1 MIKIQLAE
9 LPPVRTDGAAD
20 IPTDTFMRLQMQWQH
35 ADVSL
40 AIYIWTFMVCAAS
53 AGRVGP
59 FSADDL
65 QRETLPQEP
74 KKRLKNSE
82 VERCMAHLAEF
93 GIVKLSSE
101 PDPTP

>member
-9 LPPVRTDGAAD
+9 LPAVRTDGAAD
-20 IPTDTFMRLQMQWQH
+20 IPTDTFMRLQMQWQR
-35 ADVSL
+35 ADL
-40 AIYIWTFMVCAAS
+40 ALAMHLWTFMVCAAS

-82 VERCMAHLAEF
+82 VERCMAHLVEF
-93 GIVKLSSE
+93 GLMKSISE
-101 PDPTP
+101 PPTP